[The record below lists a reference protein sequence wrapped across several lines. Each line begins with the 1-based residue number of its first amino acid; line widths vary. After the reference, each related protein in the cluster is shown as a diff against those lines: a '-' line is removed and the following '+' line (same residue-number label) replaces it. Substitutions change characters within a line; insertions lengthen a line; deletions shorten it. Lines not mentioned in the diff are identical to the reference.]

1 MRDADNQLHV
11 ILKEY
16 DNFLRDKDLALPKHR
31 PYLVRWVQ
39 QFVHFARAR
48 CCADDGAY
56 HRPALSHVVI
66 RAPQRRHSR
75 RRLYRLVDA
84 AHVYVVCHDSP

>member
-39 QFVHFARAR
+39 QFLRFPRAQR
-48 CCADDGAY
+48 SADDGAH
-56 HRPALSHVVI
+56 HRPAFSHVVI
-66 RAPQRRHSR
+66 RFPQFRHSR
-75 RRLYRLVDA
+75 RRMIRPPLYGRV
-84 AHVYVVCHDSP
+84 